1 MIPKRN
7 LSPVLPIQKNL
18 NSEAASMILPE
29 GESIANSNSMSF
41 AKKKQHFYIA
51 KTINDSNS
59 KSPIP
64 MSSRGEINKSIRE
77 AENEDED
84 HINTSIDHHECEYET
99 RNIFQTHKNYD
110 PNLYNELSMG
120 PKFKK
125 NGQLIPYSII
135 GKSDSFLKNY
145 NILKSRNLE
154 NNPMK
159 SYNVLD
165 ELKTPKSSNL
175 KPQKLDSSRNPPN
188 PGLSRKQS
196 FRSTSESI
204 DKGGVSPNPNRK
216 PPLIKVNKEQLLKEI
231 ADFEKKRQE
240 LIKKDEAELKALKL
254 SDWITVT
261 KEKRILEQFDRNN
274 EKWKQEIEKLCNS
287 INRSLDQTV
296 MLQYEEYRKNREK
309 AEEIERLKESIK
321 KRFAVQDERSELF
334 WYLSLRNYPKDQD
347 NLQPRFA
354 NHDKCKRIEDESD
367 LKRVGRLTLMQD
379 LPNGF
384 QTGIVE
390 SRRNDVEKIR
400 EPFLRQIRGSINKSS
415 NSFTSKYN
423 VNIIDAINQTE
434 ETSFLKNQNE
444 DDLDDLEVCLL
455 IYLN

>member
-7 LSPVLPIQKNL
+7 LSPIQKNL
-18 NSEAASMILPE
+18 NSEAASLLIPD
-29 GESIANSNSMSF
+29 GDNSIANSMSF
-41 AKKKQHFYIA
+41 AKKKVHYYIA
-51 KTINDSNS
+51 KTINDQTS

-64 MSSRGEINKSIRE
+64 QSSRGEINKSIKE

-84 HINTSIDHHECEYET
+84 HINTSIDQQEQET
-99 RNIFQTHKNYD
+99 KNIFKTNKNYD
-110 PNLYNELSMG
+110 PTLFNELSMG

-125 NGQLIPYSII
+125 NGQLVPYSII
-135 GKSDSFLKNY
+135 GKSDSFLRNY

-154 NNPMK
+154 PNPLK
-159 SYNVLD
+159 SFTVLD
-165 ELKTPKSSNL
+165 DLKTPKSSNL
-175 KPQKLDSSRNPPN
+175 KPTKLDSARNNN

-196 FRSTSESI
+196 FRSASESVE
-204 DKGGVSPNPNRK
+204 KGGVSPPNPNRK
-216 PPLIKVNKEQLLKEI
+216 PPLIKVNKEQLLKEL
-231 ADFEKKRQE
+231 AEFEARRQE
-240 LIKKDEAELKALKL
+240 LLKKDESELKALKL

-261 KEKRILEQFDRNN
+261 KEKRILEQFDKNN

-321 KRFAVQDERSELF
+321 KRFAVKDERSELF

-347 NLQPRFA
+347 HLQPRFA

-379 LPNGF
+379 LPYGF

-390 SRRNDVEKIR
+390 SKRNDVEKIR

-423 VNIIDAINQTE
+423 VNIIDAINQTDD
-434 ETSFLKNQNE
+434 TSFLKNQPE
-444 DDLDDLEVCLL
+444 DELDDLEVCLL
-455 IYLN
+455 FFLKN